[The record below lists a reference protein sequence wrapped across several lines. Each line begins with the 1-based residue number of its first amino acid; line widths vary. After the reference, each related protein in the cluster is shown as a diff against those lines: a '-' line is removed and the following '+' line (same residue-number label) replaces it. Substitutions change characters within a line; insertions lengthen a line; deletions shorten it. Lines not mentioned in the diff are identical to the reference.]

1 MKQLFI
7 LMVLLFLGCG
17 PDHIPA
23 PKPSVLILPDN
34 LNTCNT
40 ASRVNDFESQVR
52 FQWTAALDTES
63 YQLVIENTLTRQK
76 RTVSTSLLSESVRLS
91 SGAPYSW
98 YVVSKSLLT
107 DAVGQSSVWQF
118 YFEGNPEASHFP
130 FPAQLLEPQNK
141 AELGL
146 DDSNSLLF
154 QWNGNDLDGDI
165 ESYELYLGE
174 STDELSKEREGLT
187 NNQTEI
193 QLLAN
198 TLYFWQVVSIDRE
211 GNHSFSE
218 IFQFQTL

>member
-17 PDHIPA
+17 PDPIPA

-118 YFEGNPEASHFP
+118 YLEGNPEASHFP

-211 GNHSFSE
+211 GNHSYSE